1 MSCHRIDL
9 AIHEGMLAVIT
20 LSLGRSLEGEE
31 ALLLREDVL
40 DRLQRVSG
48 RPAALLIDLRSLF
61 EVDAEALEMLN
72 SLEERARRFANVVDI
87 NHVVRMSDDL
97 ELIAQAQLAQG
108 HTLAPIFTTCAEAV
122 GFLTGQDEDFEA
134 SVA

>member
-108 HTLAPIFTTCAEAV
+108 HTLAPIFTTCSEAV
-122 GFLTGQDEDFEA
+122 GFLTGQDEGFEA